1 MTNPTQIGTG
11 NRAVDRFMLYFQGV
25 LLVLLLTASLFNIN
39 WLIGAGIFFVILA
52 FYRGRT
58 MRRYYVYIHGDHFV
72 VKHVLKPD
80 VAINKD
86 QYLGI
91 SKPWSSG
98 AFSTELTISF
108 KDGRNFEFIA
118 GDSRTSE
125 VDKAIKQTIHPAN
138 S

>member
-1 MTNPTQIGTG
+1 MTDPIQIGTG

-25 LLVLLLTASLFNIN
+25 LLVMLLTASFFNIS
-39 WLIGAGIFFVILA
+39 WLIGAGIFFVILG

-58 MRRYYVYIHGDHFV
+58 MRRYYVYIRGDHFV

-80 VAINKD
+80 VTIKKD

-98 AFSTELTISF
+98 AFSTELTINF
-108 KDGRNFEFIA
+108 KDGRKFEFIA
-118 GDSRTSE
+118 GDSRTIE
-125 VDKAIKQTIHPAN
+125 VDKAIKQTIYPTN